1 MEDLYKRELIT
12 CEEMKQLEQMADQR
26 GLSYH
31 QMMENAGCGAANLIF
46 YYRQQMKRAVIFCG
60 KGNNGGDG
68 FVIARNFLEVDFE
81 TIVVLVEGPPVT
93 EDARKSFRLIEKRA
107 KIFDRSCPVELRKED
122 VIVDAI
128 FGTGF
133 HGDLTGFAAEA
144 VEMINRSEAFT
155 ASLDIPS
162 GLSGNMSGEIGELP
176 PSVKADLTVAFH
188 CEKPVH
194 RCEKTEERMGD
205 IVICDIGITTIFEE
219 SVVFDYEDNYGDL

>member
-1 MEDLYKRELIT
+1 
-12 CEEMKQLEQMADQR
+12 
-26 GLSYH
+26 
-31 QMMENAGCGAANLIF
+31 
-46 YYRQQMKRAVIFCG
+46 
-60 KGNNGGDG
+60 
-68 FVIARNFLEVDFE
+68 
-81 TIVVLVEGPPVT
+81 
-93 EDARKSFRLIEKRA
+93 
-107 KIFDRSCPVELRKED
+107 KED

-133 HGDLTGFAAEA
+133 HGELTGFAAEA

-188 CEKPVH
+188 GEKPVH

-205 IVICDIGITTIFEE
+205 IVICDIGITTTFEE